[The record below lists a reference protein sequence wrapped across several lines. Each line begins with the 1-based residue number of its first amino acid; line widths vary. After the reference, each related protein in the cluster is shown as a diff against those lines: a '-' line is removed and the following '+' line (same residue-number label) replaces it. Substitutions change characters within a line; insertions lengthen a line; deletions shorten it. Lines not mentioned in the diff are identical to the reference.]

1 MPDSL
6 NLPEIL
12 DNPLHVWLIAVIGGV
27 LVYLILRGVLKF
39 VAARV
44 RKREEFAP
52 TLAGAVLLRLLRH
65 TRRWLLFLLVM
76 LVALAAPDLS
86 PKLESLRQ
94 NAIVIL
100 VGLQL
105 ALWANSLIGLW
116 LENVLKPGASRINP
130 VMAAMLGWV
139 GQVMVWTILL
149 MFVLANMGVNIT
161 ALVASLGVGGVAVAL
176 AAQTMISDLFASASI
191 GLDKPFEVGQF
202 IAFGNDLGTVD
213 YVGIKTTRI
222 RSLSGEQL
230 IISNTNL
237 LNQLIRN
244 YGRMS
249 ERRVVFGFRVPYGTK
264 RERVEAIPARVRT
277 IIEQQQ
283 QVRFDRGHL
292 ASFGEYG
299 LEFEFVY
306 FVLNSDFSFYRDVQ
320 QRINLAIMAL
330 LEEFD
335 VEFAVPVRHVRL
347 AAEGMEGW
355 PVTQAPSR
363 PDQNRVN

>member
-12 DNPLHVWLIAVIGGV
+12 DNPLHVWLIAVIGGA

-44 RKREEFAP
+44 RRREEFAP
-52 TLAGAVLLRLLRH
+52 THAGAVLLRLLRH

-76 LVALAAPDLS
+76 LVALAAPDLP

-149 MFVLANMGVNIT
+149 MFVLADTMPWII
-161 ALVASLGVGGVAVAL
+161 VAFLLRGG
-176 AAQTMISDLFASASI
+176 MFASWAMM
-191 GLDKPFEVGQF
+191 LAEM
-202 IAFGNDLGTVD
+202 
-213 YVGIKTTRI
+213 
-222 RSLSGEQL
+222 GE
-230 IISNTNL
+230 
-237 LNQLIRN
+237 R
-244 YGRMS
+244 
-249 ERRVVFGFRVPYGTK
+249 
-264 RERVEAIPARVRT
+264 
-277 IIEQQQ
+277 
-283 QVRFDRGHL
+283 
-292 ASFGEYG
+292 
-299 LEFEFVY
+299 
-306 FVLNSDFSFYRDVQ
+306 
-320 QRINLAIMAL
+320 
-330 LEEFD
+330 
-335 VEFAVPVRHVRL
+335 
-347 AAEGMEGW
+347 
-355 PVTQAPSR
+355 APSR
-363 PDQNRVN
+363 LRSRAFAVMEIMGGSAMAFGPIIASQLYRIDPSTPVLAGAILGGLMTIRIGWVQWRESTQATTQPATAKA